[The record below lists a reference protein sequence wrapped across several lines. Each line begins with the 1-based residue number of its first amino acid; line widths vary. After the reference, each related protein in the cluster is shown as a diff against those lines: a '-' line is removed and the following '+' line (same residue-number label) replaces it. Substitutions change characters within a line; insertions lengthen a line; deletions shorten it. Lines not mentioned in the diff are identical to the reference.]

1 MTADKGNFFEQ
12 LIERLGGQD
21 TAIVW
26 AVVVLVCV
34 FIVVML
40 IHGRRSRGQ
49 GEVQNAQTGP
59 AGESGGEAD
68 NASASDTQ
76 EESAEKPA
84 ERSLFSPLKGKVIP
98 AVSIP
103 DETFSSGVL
112 GGGVG
117 IEPTE
122 GKLVAP
128 FDGEI
133 SSVAESANAVG
144 LTGPGDMEVLIHV
157 GVDTEKMNGDGFEL
171 LVSQGDQVRKGQELM
186 RFNID
191 KIREA
196 GLSPVT
202 AVLLIN
208 SDDYDDFRVVKIGQ
222 ADYADKLFTI
232 EP

>member
-59 AGESGGEAD
+59 AGASAGEAD

-133 SSVAESANAVG
+133 SSVADSKHAVG
-144 LTGPGDMEVLIHV
+144 LSANDMELLIHV
-157 GVDTEKMNGDGFEL
+157 GVDTVNMNGDGFTC
-171 LVSQGDQVRKGQELM
+171 LVKEGDKVKAGQPLI
-186 RFNID
+186 RFSRS
-191 KIREA
+191 KIRAA
-196 GLSPVT
+196 GYSDTV
-202 AVLLIN
+202 AVLLTN
-208 SDDYDDFRVVKIGQ
+208 SDDLEGVELGAK
-222 ADYADKLFTI
+222 
-232 EP
+232 